1 MSMTENK
8 INFISSEIARSK
20 PYLQGEFN
28 VANAPKSV
36 LDSQRAARESI
47 HQLVFP
53 GNKDEAWRKTN
64 ISKLPLDALSLAG
77 ETQIELSNAPEGV
90 AFLTL
95 KDAMLQMPELL
106 NEKLNKLVQ
115 PDTDKFS
122 ALASGYAQ
130 SGFVLVIP
138 PNTVI
143 DAPLEATIF
152 IAQDGSIQ
160 NSQVLV
166 IVGENASATLHL
178 RYTDAGGQT
187 SALHSGTVEV
197 YLEDNAHFRLVEQQQ
212 LGRESWYFSHEKAS
226 VGNDAV
232 LDWVYFAF
240 GSKLTKSFIDVSLTG
255 KGSEARVD
263 GLTIT
268 NSGQYIDLDTQQDH
282 LAPNTFSNLNFKAAL
297 MGDSKNVWQG
307 MIFVD
312 PIAKQTDGYQ
322 TSRSLILDKRAH
334 AEAIPGLEIKT
345 DDVRCSHGATI
356 SQIDDEIVFYL
367 KSRGVD
373 EATARNLI
381 VNGFFEEILDKINDE
396 KMREEIR
403 IMIQKKLTEE

>member
-1 MSMTENK
+1 MTENK
-8 INFISSEIARSK
+8 INFISGEIARST

-28 VANAPKSV
+28 IANAPESI

-53 GNKDEAWRKTN
+53 GNKDEPWRKTN
-64 ISKLPLDALSLAG
+64 ISKLPLAALSLAG

-95 KDAMLQMPELL
+95 KEAMLQMPELL

-115 PDTDKFS
+115 PDADKFS
-122 ALASGYAQ
+122 ALAAGYAQ
-130 SGFVLVIP
+130 NGFILVIP
-138 PNTVI
+138 ANTVVE
-143 DAPLEATIF
+143 DTLEATIS
-152 IAQDGSIQ
+152 IVQNGSIQ
-160 NSQVLV
+160 NSQVLIV
-166 IVGENASATLHL
+166 VGENASATLHL
-178 RYTDAGGQT
+178 TYTDAGGQT
-187 SALHSGTVEV
+187 AALHSGTVEV
-197 YLEDNAHFRLVEQQQ
+197 YLEDNAHFHLVEQQQ
-212 LGRESWYFSHEKAS
+212 LGRKSWHFSHEKAS

-240 GSKLTKSFIDVSLTG
+240 GTKLTKSFIDVSLTG
-255 KGSEARVD
+255 KGSEARMD

-268 NSGQYIDLDTQQDH
+268 NNGQHIDLDTQQDH

-307 MIFVD
+307 MIYVD
-312 PIAKQTDGYQ
+312 PAAVQTDGYQ

-367 KSRGVD
+367 KSRGLD

-403 IMIQKKLTEE
+403 ILIQKKLIEE

>member
-1 MSMTENK
+1 MTMIENK
-8 INFISSEIARSK
+8 INFIGKETAQSK
-20 PYLQGEFN
+20 PYLQGEFS
-28 VANAPKSV
+28 VVNAPESV
-36 LDSQRAARESI
+36 LESQRAAREII
-47 HQLVFP
+47 HQLVLP
-53 GNKDEAWRKTN
+53 GDKDEPWRKTN
-64 ISKLPLDALSLAG
+64 ISKLPLAALSLAG
-77 ETQIELSNAPEGV
+77 ETQIKLSNAPEGV

-95 KDAMLQMPELL
+95 KEAMRQIPELL

-122 ALASGYAQ
+122 ALAAGYAQ
-130 SGFVLVIP
+130 NGFVLVIP
-138 PNTVI
+138 PNSVVEDT
-143 DAPLEATIF
+143 LEATIF

-166 IVGENASATLHL
+166 VVGENASATLHL
-178 RYTDAGGQT
+178 TYTDAGGQT
-187 SALHSGTVEV
+187 AALHSGTVEV
-197 YLEDNAHFRLVEQQQ
+197 YLEDNAHFHLVEQQQ

-240 GSKLTKSFIDVSLTG
+240 GTKLTKSFIDLSLSG

-268 NSGQYIDLDTQQDH
+268 NSGQHIDLDTQQDH

-297 MGDSKNVWQG
+297 MGDSNNVWQG
-307 MIFVD
+307 MIYVD
-312 PIAKQTDGYQ
+312 PAAVQTDGYQ
-322 TSRSLILDKRAH
+322 TSHSLILDKRAH

-373 EATARNLI
+373 EATARKLI
-381 VNGFFEEILDKINDE
+381 VNGFFEEILDKINDD
-396 KMREEIR
+396 KMQEEIR
-403 IMIQKKLTEE
+403 TTIQKKLAEE

>member
-1 MSMTENK
+1 MTMIENK
-8 INFISSEIARSK
+8 INFIGKETAQSK
-20 PYLQGEFN
+20 PYLQGEFS
-28 VANAPKSV
+28 VVNAPESV
-36 LDSQRAARESI
+36 LESQRAAREII
-47 HQLVFP
+47 HQLVLP
-53 GNKDEAWRKTN
+53 GDKDEPWRKTN
-64 ISKLPLDALSLAG
+64 ISKLPLAALSLAG
-77 ETQIELSNAPEGV
+77 ETQIKLSNAPEGV

-95 KDAMLQMPELL
+95 KEAMRQIPELL

-122 ALASGYAQ
+122 ALAAGYAQ
-130 SGFVLVIP
+130 NGFVLVIP
-138 PNTVI
+138 PNSVVEDT
-143 DAPLEATIF
+143 LEATIF

-166 IVGENASATLHL
+166 VVGENASATLHL
-178 RYTDAGGQT
+178 TYTDAGGQT
-187 SALHSGTVEV
+187 AALHSGTVEV
-197 YLEDNAHFRLVEQQQ
+197 YLEDNAHFHLVEQQQ

-240 GSKLTKSFIDVSLTG
+240 GTKLTKSFIDLSLSG

-268 NSGQYIDLDTQQDH
+268 NSGQHIDLDTQQDH

-297 MGDSKNVWQG
+297 MGDSNNVWQG
-307 MIFVD
+307 MIYVD
-312 PIAKQTDGYQ
+312 PAAVQTDGYQ
-322 TSRSLILDKRAH
+322 TSHSLILDKRAH

-373 EATARNLI
+373 EATARKLI
-381 VNGFFEEILDKINDE
+381 VNGFFEEILDKINDD

-403 IMIQKKLTEE
+403 TTIQKKLAEE